1 MLIQEKLLF
10 LQSEKNI
17 DMTAIIGVMNK
28 HAVAIAADSAITLGG
43 GRKVLNSANKLF
55 SLSKHHPVAVAIYG
69 NAELVGTPWEI
80 IIKEYRKNLKENSFS
95 KVNDYVDDFFNF
107 LKQKQY
113 YCHDPNDALNH
124 IRQFILGFCNDLCQN
139 FGNNP
144 TQLTQVFINF
154 CNNIQ
159 PNYLD
164 GFSDDTV
171 DFLQKKLSR
180 ELDTCVQELKKS
192 GLTLNYDEAKQLLV
206 NALTKGIPLFIS
218 SGLVFTGYG
227 EEEIFP
233 SIYSCEI
240 GFIIDD
246 VLAIKRQEPVQIN
259 NLTLASI
266 CPFAQTDV
274 MHTILRGISP
284 QVQSIY
290 ANCLTTTIRSFTDQL
305 ATTINPTNPKLANQI
320 QGISIEPFVQSFMNL
335 SQQAQANHYT
345 APFVDSVASLEKEDL
360 SDFAES
366 LITLTSL
373 KRKVSPDQETVGGP
387 VDVMVISKGDGII
400 WMKRKHYFDAEKNH
414 HFFSNYFDN

>member
-1 MLIQEKLLF
+1 
-10 LQSEKNI
+10 
-17 DMTAIIGVMNK
+17 MTAIIGVMNK
-28 HAVAIAADSAITLGG
+28 HAVAIAADSAVTLGG

-55 SLSKHHPVAVAIYG
+55 SLSKHHPVAIAIYG

-80 IIKEYRKNLKENSFS
+80 IIKEYRKNLKDKSLAHVS
-95 KVNDYVDDFFNF
+95 DYVDDFFDF
-107 LKQKQY
+107 IRLKQY
-113 YCHDPNDALNH
+113 YCFDATDALNH
-124 IRQFILGFCNDLCQN
+124 LKQYILGFCYNLRQN
-139 FGNNP
+139 VP
-144 TQLTQVFINF
+144 PARLTQVFE
-154 CNNIQ
+154 NICS
-159 PNYLD
+159 NVSTDYLE
-164 GFSDDTV
+164 GFSDSTV
-171 DFLQKKLSR
+171 KFLKKNVSN
-180 ELDTCVQELKKS
+180 ELDKGIQDLIKS
-192 GLTLNYDEAKQLLV
+192 GLTLTLAEARKLLI
-206 NALTKGIPLFIS
+206 NLLTKGIPPILS

-233 SIYSCEI
+233 SVFSCEV
-240 GFIIDD
+240 GCIING
-246 VLAIKRQEPVQIN
+246 VLAVKRQQPIQIN
-259 NLTLASI
+259 NANDASI

-274 MHTILRGISP
+274 MHTILSGISP

-290 ANCLTTTIRSFTDQL
+290 ADSLAKTIQSFTIQL
-305 ATTINPTNPKLANQI
+305 ANAINTKDPQLAQQI
-320 QGISIEPFVQSFMNL
+320 RGISIDPFIKTFINL

-345 APFVDSVASLEKEDL
+345 APFVNSVASLEKEDL

>member
-1 MLIQEKLLF
+1 
-10 LQSEKNI
+10 
-17 DMTAIIGVMNK
+17 MTAIIGVMNK
-28 HAVAIAADSAITLGG
+28 HAVAIAADSAVTLGG

-55 SLSKHHPVAVAIYG
+55 ALSKHHPVAVAIYG

-80 IIKEYRKNLKENSFS
+80 IIKEYRKNLKEKSFP
-95 KVNDYVDDFFNF
+95 KVNDYVNDFLEF

-113 YCHDPNDALNH
+113 YCQDTNDALNH
-124 IRQFILGFCNDLCQN
+124 IKQFILGFCKDLCQN

-144 TQLTQVFINF
+144 SQLTQVFISF
-154 CNNIQ
+154 CNNIH

-171 DFLQKKLSR
+171 DFLHKNLSH
-180 ELDTCVQELKKS
+180 ELDTCIQGLKKT
-192 GLTLNYDEAKQLLV
+192 GLTINYEKAKQMLV
-206 NALTKGIPLFIS
+206 NSLTNGIPLFVS

-227 EEEIFP
+227 EDEIYP
-233 SIYSCEI
+233 SVFSCEV
-240 GFIIDD
+240 GFVINGVLSIIR
-246 VLAIKRQEPVQIN
+246 KNPVQISNAN
-259 NLTLASI
+259 NASI

-274 MHTILRGISP
+274 MHTILSGISP

-290 ANCLTTTIRSFTDQL
+290 AESLAKTIQSFTNQL
-305 ATTINPTNPKLANQI
+305 ANTINTNNSQLAQQI
-320 QGISIEPFVQSFMNL
+320 RGISVEPFIQTFINL

-345 APFVDSVASLEKEDL
+345 APFVNSVASLEKEDL

-400 WMKRKHYFDAEKNH
+400 WMKRKHYFDAAKNH
-414 HFFSNYFDN
+414 HFFSNYFEN

>member
-1 MLIQEKLLF
+1 
-10 LQSEKNI
+10 
-17 DMTAIIGVMNK
+17 MTAIIGVMNK
-28 HAVAIAADSAITLGG
+28 HAVAIAADSAVTLGG

-55 SLSKHHPVAVAIYG
+55 SLSKYHPVAVAIYG

-80 IIKEYRKNLKENSFS
+80 IIKEYRKNLKEKSFP
-95 KVNDYVDDFFNF
+95 KVNDYVDDFFDF
-107 LKQKQY
+107 LKQKRY
-113 YCHDPNDALNH
+113 YCYDPNEALNH
-124 IRQFILGFCNDLCQN
+124 IKQFILGFCNDLCQN

-144 TQLTQVFINF
+144 TQLTRVFINF

-159 PNYLD
+159 PDYLD
-164 GFSDDTV
+164 GFSDDTE
-171 DFLQKKLSR
+171 DFLHKNLSR
-180 ELDTCVQELKKS
+180 ELNTCIQGLKKS
-192 GLTLNYDEAKQLLV
+192 GLTLNYDEAKQMLV

-233 SIYSCEI
+233 SIFSCEV
-240 GFIIDD
+240 GFIIND
-246 VLAIKRQEPVQIN
+246 VLAIRRQEPVRIN
-259 NLTLASI
+259 NTNHASI

-274 MHTILRGISP
+274 MHTILSGISP

-290 ANCLTTTIRSFTDQL
+290 ANCLATTIRSFTGQL
-305 ATTINPTNPKLANQI
+305 ATTVSSTNPSLAKQI
-320 QGISIEPFVQSFMNL
+320 QGISIDPFVQSFMNL
-335 SQQAQANHYT
+335 SQQAQLNQYT
-345 APFVDSVASLEKEDL
+345 APFIKSVEGLEKEDL

-400 WMKRKHYFDAEKNH
+400 WMKRKHYFDPEKNH
-414 HFFSNYFDN
+414 HFFSNYFEN

>member
-1 MLIQEKLLF
+1 MLF

-171 DFLQKKLSR
+171 VFLHKKLSR
-180 ELDTCVQELKKS
+180 ELDTCVQELKKT
-192 GLTLNYDEAKQLLV
+192 GLTLDYDEAKQLLV

-246 VLAIKRQEPVQIN
+246 VLAIRRQEPVQIN
-259 NLTLASI
+259 NSTLASI

-305 ATTINPTNPKLANQI
+305 ATTVNPTNPKLANQI
-320 QGISIEPFVQSFMNL
+320 KSIPIEPFVQSFMNL
-335 SQQAQANHYT
+335 SQQAQANQYT